1 MFQSYTFPSTAS
13 AILNDNAA
21 AAAAAAAAV
30 ADAAAAAAAAVA
42 DAAAAAAAAV
52 ADAAAAAAALAESCI
67 TVPSRALGALCD
79 EMQTAL
85 QHMIGS
91 EIM

>member
-1 MFQSYTFPSTAS
+1 MFQSYAFSSTAN

-21 AAAAAAAAV
+21 AAAAAAADVAV
-30 ADAAAAAAAAVA
+30 
-42 DAAAAAAAAV
+42 AAAAAAAAV

-85 QHMIGS
+85 QHVIGS